1 MQTLETNDDVK
12 KGTNVQDDATSVSH
26 CVAHIC
32 DNDVKGPS
40 MGPLWAR
47 MGSTMA
53 PLNPLPPRYPQDH
66 SFLARTSHTCS
77 QCSVFVNFSITTLLE
92 APNTSVR
99 ADVRCG
105 RSAHLS
111 PRPFMPP
118 HPSYPHHGQP
128 PHRPPQSHRPPQ
140 THIPPGPHAR
150 FS

>member
-1 MQTLETNDDVK
+1 MYKTMQPRFHTALLTS
-12 KGTNVQDDATSVSH
+12 ATRCEGAEH
-26 CVAHIC
+26 
-32 DNDVKGPS
+32 GPI
-40 MGPLWAR
+40 MRPHGIHDGPFI
-47 MGSTMA
+47 S
-53 PLNPLPPRYPQDH
+53 PPPRYPQDH

-128 PHRPPQSHRPPQ
+128 PHRPPQSHRPPSNPYP
-140 THIPPGPHAR
+140 TCPPCQIQPRHKA
-150 FS
+150 